1 MALYTHHTSPVKG
14 WHHYLPT
21 AVPWTFLFVVLLFL
35 TASLAKAVCGQSGT
49 GFHCRITTKQ
59 WQNWDVPRLKCNLNC
74 RRAQWQPQLFG
85 ELVCAQSLTVPLAW
99 LEELFLVRYR
109 HTLFLLQI
117 EWHDACSYDYL
128 EIRDGLTE
136 QSPLIGHFCGYEKPE
151 DIKSSSNKVWMK
163 FASDA
168 TINKAG
174 FAANFFK
181 GMWSNTSHSQSWGQF
196 IP

>member
-1 MALYTHHTSPVKG
+1 MEKQLVDSQEPGLTGEQPCNSNRTEKFRGLNAVS
-14 WHHYLPT
+14 T
-21 AVPWTFLFVVLLFL
+21 AESSV
-35 TASLAKAVCGQSGT
+35 AAM
-49 GFHCRITTKQ
+49 
-59 WQNWDVPRLKCNLNC
+59 
-74 RRAQWQPQLFG
+74 RRAPSCDPLLGILHW
-85 ELVCAQSLTVPLAW
+85 ELISGCSLTSYLAW
-99 LEELFLVRYR
+99 LRAFTLVSCR
-109 HTLFLLQI
+109 HTLFPLQI

-136 QSPLIGHFCGYEKPE
+136 YSPLIGHYCGYEKPE

-163 FASDA
+163 FVSDA

-181 GMWSNTSHSQSWGQF
+181 GMWSSTPQGQRWGLF

>member
-1 MALYTHHTSPVKG
+1 MS
-14 WHHYLPT
+14 
-21 AVPWTFLFVVLLFL
+21 
-35 TASLAKAVCGQSGT
+35 
-49 GFHCRITTKQ
+49 
-59 WQNWDVPRLKCNLNC
+59 
-74 RRAQWQPQLFG
+74 
-85 ELVCAQSLTVPLAW
+85 LAW
-99 LEELFLVRYR
+99 LEELFQVRYR
-109 HTLFLLQI
+109 HTLFLLQV

-181 GMWSNTSHSQSWGQF
+181 G
-196 IP
+196 I

>member
-1 MALYTHHTSPVKG
+1 MAKVCVT
-14 WHHYLPT
+14 
-21 AVPWTFLFVVLLFL
+21 
-35 TASLAKAVCGQSGT
+35 SLAGRTLPSEA
-49 GFHCRITTKQ
+49 
-59 WQNWDVPRLKCNLNC
+59 
-74 RRAQWQPQLFG
+74 
-85 ELVCAQSLTVPLAW
+85 LA
-99 LEELFLVRYR
+99 
-109 HTLFLLQI
+109 HTFPLQI

-128 EIRDGLTE
+128 EIRDGPTE

-181 GMWSNTSHSQSWGQF
+181 GM
-196 IP
+196 

>member
-1 MALYTHHTSPVKG
+1 MPLEAGLWPKSNRVAG
-14 WHHYLPT
+14 
-21 AVPWTFLFVVLLFL
+21 
-35 TASLAKAVCGQSGT
+35 LARGT
-49 GFHCRITTKQ
+49 RT
-59 WQNWDVPRLKCNLNC
+59 
-74 RRAQWQPQLFG
+74 G
-85 ELVCAQSLTVPLAW
+85 ELQAHLLPLQ
-99 LEELFLVRYR
+99 V
-109 HTLFLLQI
+109 

-136 QSPLIGHFCGYEKPE
+136 YSPLIGHFCGYEKPE

-181 GMWSNTSHSQSWGQF
+181 GM
-196 IP
+196 